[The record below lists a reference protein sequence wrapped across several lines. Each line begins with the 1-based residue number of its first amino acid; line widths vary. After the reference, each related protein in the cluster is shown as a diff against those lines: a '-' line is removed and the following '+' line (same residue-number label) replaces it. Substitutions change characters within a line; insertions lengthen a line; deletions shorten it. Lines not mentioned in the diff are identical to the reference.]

1 MVHVLERAL
10 LEQQSS
16 ACGLPGSSTETRPS
30 HPCPEDPDVS
40 RLRLFLVV
48 LCVLFGLLCLL
59 LI

>member
-1 MVHVLERAL
+1 MVHVLERTL

-30 HPCPEDPDVS
+30 HPCPEDPDV
-40 RLRLFLVV
+40 RKLRLLLVV